1 MSLLVLLTADTPTSV
16 WVALSLVGGIGM
28 GILYPAMI
36 IAVQAST
43 SVENQA
49 YATNMF
55 TFFRAIGQT
64 LGVAIGGVVFQNLM
78 ERRMLSRPLLS
89 SMARDYSRDAVRLV
103 QIIKVMPESET
114 KDQIRES
121 FVYALMWIWVVI
133 AVLAGI
139 ALVASLFIKSYN
151 MSSPLTEEPNP
162 RDRES

>member
-16 WVALSLVGGIGM
+16 WVLISLVGGIGM

-36 IAVQAST
+36 LAVQAST
-43 SVENQA
+43 SVKNQA

-55 TFFRAIGQT
+55 TFLRAFGQT
-64 LGVAIGGVVFQNLM
+64 LGVAIGGVVFQNLI

-89 SMARDYSRDAVRLV
+89 SMARDYSKDAVRLV
-103 QIIKVMPESET
+103 QIIKDMPESET

-121 FVYALMWIWVVI
+121 FVYALKWIWVVI

-139 ALVASLFIKSYN
+139 ALVASLFIKSYD
-151 MSSPLTEEPNP
+151 MSSPLTEEQTPK
-162 RDRES
+162 DGES